1 MCYTKSNT
9 KDRSNLRPDVRQR
22 THGQTLSACWRHKRS
37 SMVGVSDESLLLSAA
52 KPIPLEMIPLEMRE
66 QFLTAAV
73 DAFAHAG
80 PGTDGETSRPR

>member
-1 MCYTKSNT
+1 
-9 KDRSNLRPDVRQR
+9 
-22 THGQTLSACWRHKRS
+22 
-37 SMVGVSDESLLLSAA
+37 MVGVSDESLLLSAA